1 MRKNANVILAMTMV
15 TLMGIMV
22 VYTSYQ
28 LAINSKIV
36 KLEQSN
42 IQKNLNKESQEN
54 VISEVLKSKLQGQTY
69 YDKIQLQNDLQTR
82 FNEMSYPTSTIEIID
97 LGGIP
102 DTIII
107 DGISNKINGLTKSS
121 SFSTTNMIIE

>member
-1 MRKNANVILAMTMV
+1 MRKNANVIFAMTMV

-36 KLEQSN
+36 KLEQYS

-54 VISEVLKSKLQGQTY
+54 VISEVLKSRLQGQTS
-69 YDKIQLQNDLQTR
+69 YDKKQLQNDLQTR

-107 DGISNKINGLTKSS
+107 DGISNKINGLIKSS